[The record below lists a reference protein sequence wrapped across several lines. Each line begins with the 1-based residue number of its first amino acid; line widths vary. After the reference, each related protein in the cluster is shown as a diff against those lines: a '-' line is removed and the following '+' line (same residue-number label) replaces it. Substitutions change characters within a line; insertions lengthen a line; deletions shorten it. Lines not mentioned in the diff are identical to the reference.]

1 MINYYSTGH
10 IYAGTVRVI
19 LDNIIFVNPNTG
31 TFTEEIGT
39 RSFCYLRQ
47 AADPENTSGIS
58 YLLNV
63 SASNTEIELRFKT
76 ADLPDRA
83 KMKTEC
89 CGITIVKIA

>member
-1 MINYYSTGH
+1 MINYYSTGY
-10 IYAGTVRVI
+10 IFTGVTRVI
-19 LDNIIFVNPNTG
+19 PECMIFVNPNTG
-31 TFTEEIGT
+31 IFSQEVGT

-47 AADPENTSGIS
+47 NTDPENTSGIS

-76 ADLPDRA
+76 ADITSRA
-83 KMKTEC
+83 KMKSQC